1 MDNVKLIK
9 CFIGSPSDVSEE
21 RKACDEVIAAIN
33 REVGDEKGVRIETIR
48 WEKDSHPAIG
58 DDGQAVINSQLHPEN
73 ADFFIGIFWCK
84 FGSPTLRAESG
95 TEEEFN
101 LAYERW
107 LNTHSNK
114 IQFYFKKS
122 SAFPAD
128 LDGYQFEKVKAF
140 KAKVSQC
147 GCLYREFQN
156 VLEFKDSLHEAI
168 LNELDEFVDVVP
180 RDIKRQQ
187 VQDELEAELQQAL
200 STYSNQNVVWIDR
213 KIADRSDIPESLVE
227 IHDKSKPVEIVLEDD
242 SSYVIQAPQ
251 QFGLTCLAY
260 FLRARG
266 WAKNQAWLY
275 VDAST
280 VKLRSLEDIIAA
292 ERKRFGGAK
301 ISGVIIDSWTPDV
314 LNAQKIFEQILQ
326 QVPGGK
332 IIVMQSVF
340 ERIRLLQMPQIKIDR
355 EFKVVHLL
363 PLAKNDMRKAVV
375 ACGNKFTED
384 EDSMLNKI
392 ASNMEVLNIHRTPL
406 NCWTLLKVAEGNV
419 DIGPVNRTEMLERV
433 LFVLFNLSELPTY
446 TSKPDVRD
454 CERLMGGFCEALMRS
469 GKTEFEEDA
478 FRKHAS
484 EYVAKSYTDV
494 DVSALWTILVE
505 NKIVVRVYGRSYRF
519 GALFWMLFFAAKQME
534 MEPSF
539 REYVL
544 KEKWYAQYPEI
555 IEFYTG
561 FGRNKSDILKLL
573 DDDLMSTLDI
583 MSNKLGF
590 PKSFNPLNA
599 LSWKSADND
608 AEMMQKEICKAVE
621 KSRVPS
627 EIKDCYS
634 DKSYNFSRPYDQ
646 TIHKYVEGA
655 SFYQFIHQL
664 KALSRAL
671 RNSDY
676 ANPESRLQILQ
687 HIISGWA
694 EIARVMFFLTPD
706 LVKLGRGFF
715 EGYGF
720 YLDEDFKKGDPSA
733 KELFV
738 RVLQA
743 CPHNVI
749 WMMKDD
755 LASSRQA
762 PLLYKW
768 SDGEASDFLRH
779 LFALY
784 LIHVQPRDWDKK
796 VRIYVSTLPTESF
809 YLLNV
814 LNALKYQLE
823 CGYSMGDNNNRAIA
837 LIKECLAKHCKCDV
851 ASINEKKILKEVT
864 RKDDAQV
871 DDDKEKEK
879 S

>member
-1 MDNVKLIK
+1 MNVKLLK

-33 REVGDEKGVRIETIR
+33 REVGDEKGVRLETIR

-58 DDGQAVINSQLHPEN
+58 DDGQAVINAQLHPEN
-73 ADFFIGIFWCK
+73 ADFFIGIFWCR
-84 FGSPTLRAESG
+84 FGSPTLRGESG

-101 LAYERW
+101 LAYKRW
-107 LNTHSNK
+107 EESHSNR
-114 IQFYFKKS
+114 IQFYFKTEPKS
-122 SAFPAD
+122 PTE
-128 LDGYQFEKVKAF
+128 LDGVQLEKVKSF
-140 KAKVSQC
+140 KGKVSQC
-147 GCLYREFQN
+147 GCLYREFRN
-156 VLEFKDSLHEAI
+156 VEEFKGALHEA
-168 LNELDEFVDVVP
+168 LLKELEELDKKENCSADHQ
-180 RDIKRQQ
+180 R
-187 VQDELEAELQQAL
+187 VQDELETELRQAL

-213 KIADRSDIPESLVE
+213 KLAERNDFPDSLAE
-227 IHDKSKPVEIVLEDD
+227 LHDTGKSVDIVLEDD
-242 SSYVIQAPQ
+242 ASYVIQAPQ

-260 FLRARG
+260 FLRAQAWR
-266 WAKNQAWLY
+266 KKLAWLY

-280 VKLRSLEDIIAA
+280 VKLRNLEDIIAA

-301 ISGVIIDSWTPDV
+301 ITGVIIDSWTPDV
-314 LNAQKIFEQILQ
+314 LNAQKIFEQITQ
-326 QVPGGK
+326 QVPNGK

-355 EFKVVHLL
+355 VFKVVHLL
-363 PLAKNDMRKAVV
+363 PLAKNDMRKAVC
-375 ACGNKFTED
+375 ACGNKFSDD

-406 NCWTLLKVAEGNV
+406 NCWTLLKVAEGNA

-469 GKTEFEEDA
+469 GKTDFEEDA
-478 FRKHAS
+478 FRKYAR

-494 DVSALWTILVE
+494 DVSALWTILAE
-505 NKIVVRVYGRSYRF
+505 NKIVVRVYGRSFRF

-534 MEPSF
+534 IEPSF
-539 REYVL
+539 KEYVL

-573 DDDLMSTLDI
+573 DDDLLSTLND
-583 MSNKLGF
+583 MSSKLGF

-608 AEMMQKEICKAVE
+608 AEMMQKEICRAVE

-627 EIKDCYS
+627 EIKDSYS

-646 TIHKYVEGA
+646 SIHKYVEGA

-676 ANPESRLQILQ
+676 ANPEYRLQILQ

-720 YLDEDFKKGDPSA
+720 YLDEDFKKGNPSDR
-733 KELFV
+733 ELFV

-796 VRIYVSTLPTESF
+796 VRIYILTLSAESF
-809 YLLNV
+809 YLLNI
-814 LNALKYQLE
+814 LNALKYQIE
-823 CGYSMGDNNNRAIA
+823 CGYSTGDNNNRAIA
-837 LIKECLAKHCKCDV
+837 LIKDCLAKHCKCDV
-851 ASINEKKILKEVT
+851 GSISEKKILEDVVQEG
-864 RKDDAQV
+864 DAQA
-871 DDDKEKEK
+871 DDGKENEK